1 MYEEIDALQERDQ
14 YYVIDYIPYD
24 TDDPRFLELEEYFER
39 TYLPSF
45 AEKIIRIILK
55 TIYRFPCAIYV
66 TGPSEDDDSMRL
78 SEAGDTPSRIE
89 RTPNNAEPA
98 SEATI
103 PISIPY
109 DTDISG
115 YPPAELAAIIRRI
128 VLTDGPSSV
137 QVLCSIPHRER
148 PSRFLISICGGFSVT
163 VYGAEPRTEATDR
176 LQALAT
182 QEGLFL
188 KHRSDA

>member
-89 RTPNNAEPA
+89 RTPNNVEPA

-103 PISIPY
+103 PTAIPY
-109 DTDISG
+109 DTDISD
-115 YPPAELAAIIRRI
+115 YPPAELAVIIRRI
-128 VLTDGPSSV
+128 ILTDGPASV
-137 QVLCSIPHRER
+137 QVLCSTPHRER
-148 PSRFLISICGGFSVT
+148 TPRFLISLDGGFSVT
-163 VYGAEPRTEATDR
+163 IYGVEGQPGIIGL
-176 LQALAT
+176 LQQLAA

-188 KHRSDA
+188 KHRSER